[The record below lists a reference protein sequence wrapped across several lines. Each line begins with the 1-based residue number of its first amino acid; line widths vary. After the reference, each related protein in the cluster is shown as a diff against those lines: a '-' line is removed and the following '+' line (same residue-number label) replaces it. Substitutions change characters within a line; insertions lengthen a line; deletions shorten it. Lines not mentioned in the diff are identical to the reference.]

1 MNMAVQPE
9 PALAEKRL
17 RPGGCHLWAC
27 SSGARPLSQAVFFRR
42 HGRRNLDL
50 VWSTAAEVIP
60 VLGAAPFVSKGAD
73 FFTQEMR
80 PLPPRRFEKGALRFS
95 SEI

>member
-1 MNMAVQPE
+1 
-9 PALAEKRL
+9 
-17 RPGGCHLWAC
+17 
-27 SSGARPLSQAVFFRR
+27 
-42 HGRRNLDL
+42 L

-60 VLGAAPFVSKGAD
+60 VLVAAPFVSKGAD